1 MSPVHDGYGKKG
13 LLPYAHRSNMVDI
26 CAEDSNWITL
36 DSWEGKQS
44 GYSTTV
50 KVLRHVD
57 EEVKKRQK
65 NPEKVRVVL
74 VCGADLLE
82 SFNKPGLWATED
94 QEEILSRFGVAVLE
108 RGNLNLNELIFGN
121 DLMSKHQD
129 NIYILPNLVSNDVSS
144 TKIRQFIKRGYSI
157 KYMVPKGIP
166 DYIQKN
172 NLYK

>member
-1 MSPVHDGYGKKG
+1 
-13 LLPYAHRSNMVDI
+13 MVDI
-26 CAEDSNWITL
+26 CAEDSNWISV
-36 DSWEGKQS
+36 DNWEGKQE

-65 NPEKVRVVL
+65 NPQDVRVIL

-82 SFNKPGLWATED
+82 SFNKPGLWDVSD
-94 QEEILSRFGVAVLE
+94 QEEILSKFGVAVLE

-121 DLMSKHQD
+121 DLMSKYQN
-129 NIYILPNLVSNDVSS
+129 NIYVLPELVKNDVSS

-157 KYMVPKGIP
+157 KYMVPRGIP
-166 DYIQKN
+166 DYVQKN
-172 NLYK
+172 HLYK